1 MFLLI
6 ALVVRRRKRDL
17 KLKHGVVILTV
28 DHLCQLHGFLVRI
41 KRLVV
46 LVLSRKDLSRLDIEL
61 EQHFLVCDL
70 VFGQLKP
77 ALGLRVVLLV
87 RSVER

>member
-1 MFLLI
+1 M
-6 ALVVRRRKRDL
+6 
-17 KLKHGVVILTV
+17 
-28 DHLCQLHGFLVRI
+28 
-41 KRLVV
+41 V